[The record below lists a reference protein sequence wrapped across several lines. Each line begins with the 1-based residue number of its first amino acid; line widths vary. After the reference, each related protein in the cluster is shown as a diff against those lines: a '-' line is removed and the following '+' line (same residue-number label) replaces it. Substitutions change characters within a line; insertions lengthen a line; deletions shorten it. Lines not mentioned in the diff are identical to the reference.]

1 MLLAKKK
8 ILLVKPEV
16 EYGVDPAPDGSNAI
30 VTKNL
35 SISPYEGNMVS
46 RDVDRDSLGNDL
58 EFNTAPYVKI
68 TFGVELAASGVAGTA
83 PGWGAILR
91 ACGFSETVTPDTDVV
106 YQPVSESFESVALY
120 YHLDGQLH
128 KGTGA
133 RGTVKFDLKA
143 GSMPEMQFEFTCR
156 WHAPEVV
163 AVPPVVNTDEFKTP
177 LPVNSV
183 NTTLSIA
190 GYMANAE
197 SVDVD
202 IANTV
207 PFRDVIGSQQ
217 VMITDRAP
225 AGAMTIEAPD
235 LGTKDF
241 FDASTSHSGVT
252 LHALSVV
259 HGKVAG
265 QIVELDAP
273 KVQLSGISPSD
284 SDGILTYS
292 MNTRLIP
299 TDAGDDEFVLTLK

>member
-16 EYGVDPAPDGSNAI
+16 EYGVDPAPDGSNAV

-35 SISPYEGNMVS
+35 SISPYEGNTVQ
-46 RDVDRDSLGNDL
+46 RDIDRDSLGNDL

-68 TFGVELAASGVAGTA
+68 TFGVELATSGTAGIA

-106 YQPVSESFESVALY
+106 YEPVSESFESVTLY
-120 YHLDGQLH
+120 YHLNGQLH

-133 RGTVKFDLKA
+133 RGTVKFDLQA
-143 GSMPEMQFEFTCR
+143 GSMPEMQFEFTCQ
-156 WHAPEVV
+156 WHAPEIV
-163 AVPPVVNTDEFKTP
+163 AVPPVVNTDVYKMP

-183 NTTLSIA
+183 NTTLSVA
-190 GYMANAE
+190 GYVANAE

-207 PFRDVIGSQQ
+207 PFRDVINSQQ

-225 AGAMTIEAPD
+225 AGSMTIEAPD
-235 LGTKDF
+235 LATKDF
-241 FDASTSHSGVT
+241 FDASSSHSGVT
-252 LHALSVV
+252 LHPLSVS

-265 QIVELDAP
+265 QIVELAAP
-273 KVQLSGISPSD
+273 KVQLSGISPGD